1 MILTGTSLA
10 SSYSAP
16 IASVLQFFTIYCI
29 RSELTLPYQFI
40 FLISFRP
47 ISFLSKVAS
56 YLRCTYQKSWLGL
69 LRMSVLVFT
78 FVNIRDNIVVI
89 AISQL
94 PKTEYIYTNT
104 VKLMIYIVYIV
115 VVVVVVVINMI
126 VVAIKLS
133 NNCKS
138 KETLFKRG
146 GLLQVAVQHPLIQ

>member
-29 RSELTLPYQFI
+29 RSELPYLTLSIYFFDFI
-40 FLISFRP
+40 QTYFFFVKGSQLSEVHI
-47 ISFLSKVAS
+47 SKVVAGAVKDV
-56 YLRCTYQKSWLGL
+56 RPCFHICKYQRQHCGYS
-69 LRMSVLVFT
+69 
-78 FVNIRDNIVVI
+78 
-89 AISQL
+89 L